1 MHNVIVHSVVSLD
14 LTGEL
19 HIAGEGPFFTLGILS
34 EIQSV
39 PLSYLGHGFT
49 GLNAQSLQSWGWS

>member
-19 HIAGEGPFFTLGILS
+19 HIAGEDPFFTLGILS
-34 EIQSV
+34 DVPSV
-39 PLSYLGHGFT
+39 LLSFLG
-49 GLNAQSLQSWGWS
+49 QSLAVFNAVIICSQP